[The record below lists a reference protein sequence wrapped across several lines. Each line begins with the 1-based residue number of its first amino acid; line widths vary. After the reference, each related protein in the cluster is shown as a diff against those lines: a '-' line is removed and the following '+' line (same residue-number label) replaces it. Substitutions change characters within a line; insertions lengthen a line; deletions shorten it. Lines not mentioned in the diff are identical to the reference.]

1 MTGQK
6 LYCIVYKAH
15 EMGDFYDDGNIRPVY
30 YTLDKDDLEKTWE
43 ELKNEELEFFNSRK
57 ERAKQ
62 INGQPEKYTIEEN
75 CDDTLEL
82 FMENWAYRW
91 TKADYELG
99 KLYR

>member
-6 LYCIVYKAH
+6 VYCIVYKAH

-43 ELKNEELEFFNSRK
+43 ELKNKELEFFYSCK

-62 INGQPEKYTIEEN
+62 LTEK
-75 CDDTLEL
+75 
-82 FMENWAYRW
+82 
-91 TKADYELG
+91 LG
-99 KLYR
+99 LDAAVFYLIIQILK